1 MKRPRLY
8 IAPSPALDYA
18 RKELQAAGYEI
29 CDSIDEN
36 VTHILLSVPT
46 REAPENIPEGC
57 TVIGG
62 NIREGIDLLK
72 DPYYLAQ
79 NAAITAHAAMKIAMN
94 ALPVCLWECP
104 SLILGFGRI
113 AQCLAQLL
121 KGMGA
126 QVTIAARR
134 PEALALAK
142 ALGFEALA
150 LENLDCKPFR
160 LVFNTVPQDLRLKGE
175 DFAPGCLKIDLAS
188 VKALPGED
196 TLWAR
201 GLPGKEHP
209 ESSGKLIAQRV
220 RYYLNNK
227 E

>member
-18 RKELQAAGYEI
+18 RKELQAAEYEI
-29 CDSIDEN
+29 NDNIDEG
-36 VTHILLSVPT
+36 VTHILLGVPT

-62 NIREGIDLLK
+62 NIDKGIDLLK

-79 NAAITAHAAMKIAMN
+79 NAAITAHGAIKIAMN

-121 KGMGA
+121 KGMGVEVA
-126 QVTIAARR
+126 IAARR

-142 ALGFEALA
+142 ALGFQALA
-150 LENLDCKPFR
+150 LEKLDYKPYR
-160 LVFNTVPQDLRLKGE
+160 LVFNTVPQDLELKE
-175 DFAPGCLKIDLAS
+175 EAFAPGCLKIDLAS

-209 ESSGKLIAQRV
+209 ESSGRLIAERV

>member
-29 CDSIDEN
+29 NDHIDEG
-36 VTHILLSVPT
+36 VTHILLGVPT

-57 TVIGG
+57 AVIGG
-62 NIREGIDLLK
+62 NIDEGIDLLK

-79 NAAITAHAAMKIAMN
+79 NAAITAHAAIKIAMN
-94 ALPVCLWECP
+94 ALPVCLWECR

-113 AQCLAQLL
+113 AQCLAHFL
-121 KGMGA
+121 KGMGV

-134 PEALALAK
+134 PEALALAN

-150 LENLDCKPFR
+150 LEKLDYKPYR
-160 LVFNTVPQDLRLKGE
+160 LVFNTVPQELGLKEE

-209 ESSGKLIAQRV
+209 ESSGRLIAQRV
-220 RYYLNNK
+220 SYYLNNK